1 MAFRFLHLLTVVF
14 IASAAHAQMPPP
26 TVGVIELEAQ
36 AVPRTIVE
44 PGRAI
49 ASAEVDILPRV
60 EGTITEIAYQAGL
73 PVEAGDV
80 LFQID
85 SSTYEADLR
94 AAEADLAAARA
105 SVQEAEAALQ
115 RSEQLLGTGTSQ
127 AQVDTA
133 RSTLEQARAT
143 LQSATVTRD
152 LARTDLERTTVT
164 SPITGVAGFATV
176 SVGDLVAA
184 KQADALATVTQL
196 DPIDVEIWAPS
207 ARILSLIED
216 VSSNRVE
223 IAESITATLTLETGR
238 TFDADGQMIAT
249 SQSVSETTGS
259 RATRFRFE
267 NPRHVLLPG
276 MFVRSEVMLGS
287 TRAILVP
294 QSATERAPTG
304 ELTAWI
310 VVDETAEQRSL
321 QEIGTHE
328 HGWIVTDG
336 VAAGELLAI
345 DGLASLTP
353 GAEVRTVPAMLDE
366 DGVVRDLEGTDA
378 PSDVEAE

>member
-1 MAFRFLHLLTVVF
+1 M
-14 IASAAHAQMPPP
+14 
-26 TVGVIELEAQ
+26 E
-36 AVPRTIVE
+36 IV
-44 PGRAI
+44 
-49 ASAEVDILPRV
+49 
-60 EGTITEIAYQAGL
+60 YQAGR

-85 SSTYEADLR
+85 PSTYEADLR
-94 AAEADLAAARA
+94 AAEADLAAAQA
-105 SVQEAEAALQ
+105 SVAEAEAALH

-152 LARTDLERTTVT
+152 LARTDLDRTTVT

-176 SVGDLVAA
+176 SVGDLVSAN
-184 KQADALATVTQL
+184 QADALATVTQL

-216 VSSNRVE
+216 VSSDRVE

-238 TFDADGQMIAT
+238 AFDADGQMVAT
-249 SQSVSETTGS
+249 GQNVSETTGS

-304 ELTAWI
+304 ELTAWV

-345 DGLASLTP
+345 DGLANLTP

-366 DGVVRDLEGTDA
+366 DGVVRDLEGPNASNDA
-378 PSDVEAE
+378 EAE

>member
-1 MAFRFLHLLTVVF
+1 
-14 IASAAHAQMPPP
+14 
-26 TVGVIELEAQ
+26 
-36 AVPRTIVE
+36 
-44 PGRAI
+44 
-49 ASAEVDILPRV
+49 
-60 EGTITEIAYQAGL
+60 
-73 PVEAGDV
+73 
-80 LFQID
+80 
-85 SSTYEADLR
+85 
-94 AAEADLAAARA
+94 
-105 SVQEAEAALQ
+105 
-115 RSEQLLGTGTSQ
+115 
-127 AQVDTA
+127 
-133 RSTLEQARAT
+133 
-143 LQSATVTRD
+143 
-152 LARTDLERTTVT
+152 
-164 SPITGVAGFATV
+164 
-176 SVGDLVAA
+176 VGDLVAA
-184 KQADALATVTQL
+184 NQADALATVTQL

-238 TFDADGQMIAT
+238 AFDADGQMIAT

-304 ELTAWI
+304 ELTAWV
-310 VVDETAEQRSL
+310 VVDGTAERRSL

-345 DGLASLTP
+345 DGLANLTP
-353 GAEVRTVPAMLDE
+353 GAEVRTVPAILDE

>member
-1 MAFRFLHLLTVVF
+1 MVLRSTHLLAFVF
-14 IASAAHAQMPPP
+14 LATAADAQMPPP
-26 TVGVIELEAQ
+26 TVGVIELETQ
-36 AVPRTIVE
+36 AIPRTIVE

-49 ASAEVDILPRV
+49 ASAEVDIRPRV
-60 EGTITEIAYQAGL
+60 EGTVAEIVYQAGR

-85 SSTYEADLR
+85 PSTYEADLR

-105 SVQEAEAALQ
+105 SVEEAEAALQ
-115 RSEQLLGTGTSQ
+115 RSEKLLGTGTSQ

-152 LARTDLERTTVT
+152 LAQTDLDRTTIT

-176 SVGDLVAA
+176 SVGDLVSAN
-184 KQADALATVTQL
+184 QADALATVTQL

-207 ARILSLIED
+207 ARILSLIEE
-216 VSSNRVE
+216 VSSDRVE

-238 TFDADGQMIAT
+238 TFDADGQMIAS
-249 SQSVSETTGS
+249 SQNVSETTGS

-287 TRAILVP
+287 INAIIVP

-304 ELTAWI
+304 ELTAW
-310 VVDETAEQRSL
+310 VVMNGTAEQRSL
-321 QEIGTHE
+321 QEIGTHD
-328 HGWIVTDG
+328 HGWIVTEG
-336 VAAGELLAI
+336 VTTGELLAV
-345 DGLASLTP
+345 DGLANLAP
-353 GAEVRTVPAMLDE
+353 DVEVRTVPVMLDE
-366 DGVVRDLEGTDA
+366 DGVVRDFDGTDA
-378 PSDVEAE
+378 PGEIEAE